1 MATARNTIGTIFD
14 TAGTSAIVV
23 TGALKVVSAGVGLAN
38 AFVAKA
44 QKDQQDQYAIDAETS
59 VERMLEEA
67 AYEQTETDLRIT
79 AYRAKSE
86 QHAVSYENA
95 YARFEAILRKP
106 KLDSNIRGFRHTA
119 K

>member
-1 MATARNTIGTIFD
+1 MSTARNTIGTICD
-14 TAGTSAIVV
+14 TVSTTATVM
-23 TGALKVVSAGVGLAN
+23 TGALNVFSAGVGMAN
-38 AFVAKA
+38 FFVAK
-44 QKDQQDQYAIDAETS
+44 QDQYAIDAETS
-59 VERMLEEA
+59 VERMLEEV

-106 KLDSNIRGFRHTA
+106 KLDSNIRGFRHA
-119 K
+119 AE